1 MLYKL
6 ALRNI
11 IGNGWRSLINMV
23 IIAIVMIGMIWM
35 QAMYY
40 SWFNLAEKQMREWE
54 IGDGQYQQADYKRFD
69 AFSWDKCFAE
79 IPPELEKKNRAK
91 KCSSDSF
98 KFSSHL
104 SSRQNDDGFSEW
116 NSC

>member
-1 MLYKL
+1 MIFKL

-40 SWFNLAEKQMREWE
+40 SWFNLAEKQMGEWE
-54 IGDGQYQQADYKRFD
+54 IGAGQYQQVNYERFD
-69 AFSWDKCFAE
+69 AFSWDKSFAE
-79 IPPELEKKNRAK
+79 IPLELEKKN
-91 KCSSDSF
+91 
-98 KFSSHL
+98 
-104 SSRQNDDGFSEW
+104 
-116 NSC
+116 